1 MTASVPYLS
10 IVGWVRNDGYME
22 GYIERV
28 QRALRLLI
36 SQLDRHKVPT
46 EIVIVEW
53 NPPPDRPL
61 FVDLVGDCRGEGYVT
76 VRFVVVDG
84 CHHRSLIGSQFK
96 GMHVINAANVGMRR
110 ARGRF
115 LVPKGMDTF
124 LTDSVIAQ
132 IARAQLRDDEFYR
145 CDRYDVKVETADW
158 DQLTDGQL
166 LERMSESIVNHH
178 DRIVQRPEWAMRD
191 LHTNACGDFMLMAAR
206 RWHEIRGYPDDPTV
220 LCFDSDSIALHAVA
234 AHGVREV
241 CWPDDCRVYKIVH
254 GNIFILRA
262 SEEWK
267 TWQKRL
273 DDFVTKYFSPG
284 LRIKLRMLLDYPHRR
299 IRGLETILGPS
310 IERNFVMKAQ
320 RYAHNDTSLLT
331 NTEDWG
337 LANEPLAERI
347 IVRGDWDVEQK
358 SLAG

>member
-1 MTASVPYLS
+1 
-10 IVGWVRNDGYME
+10 
-22 GYIERV
+22 
-28 QRALRLLI
+28 
-36 SQLDRHKVPT
+36 
-46 EIVIVEW
+46 
-53 NPPPDRPL
+53 
-61 FVDLVGDCRGEGYVT
+61 
-76 VRFVVVDG
+76 
-84 CHHRSLIGSQFK
+84 
-96 GMHVINAANVGMRR
+96 MRR

-145 CDRYDVKVETADW
+145 CDRYDVKVETVDW
-158 DQLTDGQL
+158 DQLTDAQIL
-166 LERMSESIVNHH
+166 KRLSESIVNHH

-191 LHTNACGDFMLMAAR
+191 LHTNACGDFMLMSAR

-241 CWPDDCRVYKIVH
+241 CWPDECRVYKIVH

-273 DDFVTKYFSPG
+273 DDFVTKYFSPN
-284 LRIKLRMLLDYPHRR
+284 LRIKLRMWLDYPHRR
-299 IRGLETILGPS
+299 IRGLESIRGPS

-320 RYAHNDTSLLT
+320 RYAHNDTSLVT

-337 LANEPLAERI
+337 LANEPLAERV